1 MPMNISYDN
10 LEQMAPPTLLLCRRD
25 RTVLGALYPVTD
37 LTVTW
42 NLDTCQEL
50 SFRVYKE
57 LLSET
62 LWNGLD
68 QFKLIYIPEFA
79 EYFDLDVA
87 VSETEQSV
95 KTITGK
101 SLCEAE
107 LSQIVL
113 YDIEINTE
121 SDISREDYTVAPVYD
136 PEHPADSLLLRILN
150 KAPHYSIGEVD
161 AVLAGQVRPFSI
173 HGKDIYAFLT
183 EELSKELNC
192 LVHFDSVHR
201 RISLYAADSY
211 GRDTSVFVDRENL
224 ATSISLNLE
233 KDSVK
238 NTYRIQGGDDSMTA
252 AVAACNPN
260 GTNYIYHFSDTMRH
274 NMSDTLSHAL
284 TVYQELYDSRQQ
296 EYADNMHSLYA
307 SIETTLYLTSG
318 MMPKETLPDTSA
330 TAELA
335 KLTAETIGTISVQRL
350 STASTTT
357 VTNAVLAMAKT
368 LLAPGYLVTAPEAS
382 YSADTHTWVGRF
394 CVTASAAGSQTSTS
408 HTSDSGS
415 PTDTAENKSAITL
428 PVDENYLNYTK
439 QRIRKSLNQYQ
450 VKSET
455 TYDYTLY
462 GLNPLINFLDAYQTC
477 LDILIEMGAADA
489 NSNLG
494 LSDLYAFY
502 YQKRLLVSHEIQVR
516 EGQLKKTQAK
526 TDTYLN
532 IRNTIQ
538 KALDLR
544 TFLENRSVWEEF
556 CSFRR
561 EDSYQNDNYISDGLN
576 DAELFKNAQD
586 LMDTAEA
593 ELIQASEPA
602 ITMDASLNNL
612 LVIPEFRPLVGQFR
626 LGNWI
631 RLACDGH
638 IYKLRLSSC
647 TLNYA
652 DLSTISVTFSNAVSL
667 SSGIRTIR
675 QTLSDIKQRRLRQ
688 SHVSSTAGSTEN
700 SEPADTSPN
709 YDPASDATRNV
720 TYHSNCLLGRSYD
733 PDLGAYSDAQLK
745 IIGNS
750 IVFTTDNWA
759 TTQTLIGY
767 HSLRD
772 DSTSG
777 SESGAGFRIYG
788 LNPALFPGNSAATI
802 QELQTELNTLRT
814 ELNALKNGS
823 TQ

>member
-57 LLSET
+57 LLPDT

-68 QFKLIYIPEFA
+68 QFKLLYIPEFA
-79 EYFDLDVA
+79 EYYDLDVT

-113 YDIEINTE
+113 YDVEINTE

-150 KAPHYSIGEVD
+150 KAPHYSVGEVD

-192 LVHFDSVHR
+192 LVCFDSVHR
-201 RISLYAADSY
+201 RISLYSADSY
-211 GRDTSVFVDRENL
+211 GKDTSVFVDRENL

-368 LLAPGYLVTAPEAS
+368 LLAPGYLVTAPEAA

-394 CVTASAAGSQTSTS
+394 CVTASAN
-408 HTSDSGS
+408 SGN
-415 PTDTAENKSAITL
+415 TAESETAITL

-439 QRIRKSLNQYQ
+439 QRIRRSLNQYQ

-462 GLNPLINFLDAYQTC
+462 GLNPLINFLDAYQAC

-489 NSNLG
+489 DSNLG

-544 TFLENRSVWEEF
+544 VFLENRSVWEEF

-612 LVIPEFRPLVGQFR
+612 LAIPEFRPLVGQFR

-652 DLSTISVTFSNAVSL
+652 NLSTISVTFSNAVSL

-688 SHVSSTAGSTEN
+688 NRSSSTEDSGLTYV
-700 SEPADTSPN
+700 SPN
-709 YDPASDATRNV
+709 YDPVSDASRNV
-720 TYHSNCLLGRSYD
+720 TYHGNCLLGRSYD
-733 PDLGAYSDAQLK
+733 PDLGDYSGAQLK

-767 HSLRD
+767 HSLSD
-772 DSTSG
+772 GSTSG
-777 SESGAGFRIYG
+777 DESGAGSRIYG
-788 LNPALFPGNSAATI
+788 LNPALFSGDSSDTIRELKAELATMRA
-802 QELQTELNTLRT
+802 ELNTL
-814 ELNALKNGS
+814 L
-823 TQ
+823 

>member
-136 PEHPADSLLLRILN
+136 PEHPADSLLLRILD

-161 AVLAGQVRPFSI
+161 AEIAEQVRPFSI

-192 LVHFDSVHR
+192 LVRFDSVHR

-224 ATSISLNLE
+224 ATSISLNLD

-260 GTNYIYHFSDTMRH
+260 GTNYIYHFSDTMRR

-368 LLAPGYLVTAPEAS
+368 LLAPGYLVTAPEAA

-394 CVTASAAGSQTSTS
+394 CVTASAN
-408 HTSDSGS
+408 SGN
-415 PTDTAENKSAITL
+415 TAESETAITL

-439 QRIRKSLNQYQ
+439 QRILRSLNQYQ

-462 GLNPLINFLDAYQTC
+462 GLNPLINFLDAYQAC

-489 NSNLG
+489 DPNLG

-502 YQKRLLVSHEIQVR
+502 YQERLLVSHEIQVR
-516 EGQLKKTQAK
+516 EGQLKETQAK

-612 LVIPEFRPLVGQFR
+612 LAIPEFRPLVGQFR

-688 SHVSSTAGSTEN
+688 NRSSSTEDSGLTYV
-700 SEPADTSPN
+700 SPN
-709 YDPASDATRNV
+709 YDPVSDASRNV
-720 TYHSNCLLGRSYD
+720 TYHGNCLLGRSYD
-733 PDLGAYSDAQLK
+733 PDLGDYSGAQLK

-767 HSLRD
+767 HSLSD
-772 DSTSG
+772 GSTSG
-777 SESGAGFRIYG
+777 GESGAGSRIYG
-788 LNPALFPGNSAATI
+788 LNPALFSGDSSDTIRELKAELATMRA
-802 QELQTELNTLRT
+802 ELNTL
-814 ELNALKNGS
+814 L
-823 TQ
+823 

>member
-121 SDISREDYTVAPVYD
+121 SDISREDYTAAPVYD
-136 PEHPADSLLLRILN
+136 PEHPTDSLLLRILN

-161 AVLAGQVRPFSI
+161 AEIAEQVRPFSI

-192 LVHFDSVHR
+192 LVRFDSVHR

-224 ATSISLNLE
+224 ATSISLNLD

-335 KLTAETIGTISVQRL
+335 KLTVETIGTISVQRL

-368 LLAPGYLVTAPEAS
+368 LLAPGYLVTAPEAA

-394 CVTASAAGSQTSTS
+394 CVTASAN
-408 HTSDSGS
+408 SG
-415 PTDTAENKSAITL
+415 DTAESETAITL

-439 QRIRKSLNQYQ
+439 QRIRRSLNQYQ

-462 GLNPLINFLDAYQTC
+462 GLNPLINFLDAYQAC

-489 NSNLG
+489 DSNLG

-544 TFLENRSVWEEF
+544 VFLENRSVWEEF

-602 ITMDASLNNL
+602 ITMNASLNNL
-612 LVIPEFRPLVGQFR
+612 LAIPEFRPLVGQFR

-688 SHVSSTAGSTEN
+688 NRSSSTEDSGLTYV
-700 SEPADTSPN
+700 SPN
-709 YDPASDATRNV
+709 YDPVSDASRNV
-720 TYHSNCLLGRSYD
+720 TYHGNCLLGRSYD
-733 PDLGAYSDAQLK
+733 PDLGDYSGAQLK

-767 HSLRD
+767 HSLSD
-772 DSTSG
+772 GSTSG
-777 SESGAGFRIYG
+777 GESGAGSRIYG
-788 LNPALFPGNSAATI
+788 LNPALFSEDSSDTIRELKAELATMRA
-802 QELQTELNTLRT
+802 ELNTL
-814 ELNALKNGS
+814 L
-823 TQ
+823 

>member
-161 AVLAGQVRPFSI
+161 AEIAEQVRPFSI

-192 LVHFDSVHR
+192 LVRFDSVHR

-224 ATSISLNLE
+224 ATSISLNLD

-260 GTNYIYHFSDTMRH
+260 GTNYIYHFSDTMRR

-368 LLAPGYLVTAPEAS
+368 LLAPGYLVTAPEAT

-394 CVTASAAGSQTSTS
+394 CVTASANSASQTSAS
-408 HTSDSGS
+408 QASDSANSG
-415 PTDTAENKSAITL
+415 DTAESETTITL

-439 QRIRKSLNQYQ
+439 QRIRRSLNQYQ

-462 GLNPLINFLDAYQTC
+462 GLNPLINFLDAYQAC

-489 NSNLG
+489 DPNLG

-502 YQKRLLVSHEIQVR
+502 YQERLLVSHEIQVR
-516 EGQLKKTQAK
+516 EGQLKETQAK

-544 TFLENRSVWEEF
+544 AFLENRSVWEEF

-612 LVIPEFRPLVGQFR
+612 LAIPEFRPLVGQFR

-688 SHVSSTAGSTEN
+688 NRSSSTEDSGLTYV
-700 SEPADTSPN
+700 SPN
-709 YDPASDATRNV
+709 YDPVSDASRNV
-720 TYHSNCLLGRSYD
+720 TYHGNCLLGRSYD
-733 PDLGAYSDAQLK
+733 PDLGDYSGAQLK

-767 HSLRD
+767 HSLSD
-772 DSTSG
+772 GSTSG
-777 SESGAGFRIYG
+777 GESGAGSRIYG
-788 LNPALFPGNSAATI
+788 LNPALFPGDSSDTI
-802 QELQTELNTLRT
+802 QELKAELATMRAELNTL
-814 ELNALKNGS
+814 L
-823 TQ
+823 

>member
-136 PEHPADSLLLRILN
+136 PEHPADSLLLRILD

-161 AVLAGQVRPFSI
+161 AEIAEQVRPFSI
-173 HGKDIYAFLT
+173 HEKDIYAFLT

-192 LVHFDSVHR
+192 LVRFDSVHR

-224 ATSISLNLE
+224 ATSISLNLD

-260 GTNYIYHFSDTMRH
+260 GTNYIYHFSDTMRR

-368 LLAPGYLVTAPEAS
+368 LLAPGYLVTAPEAA

-394 CVTASAAGSQTSTS
+394 CVTASAN
-408 HTSDSGS
+408 SGN
-415 PTDTAENKSAITL
+415 TAESETAITL

-439 QRIRKSLNQYQ
+439 QRILRSLNQYQ

-462 GLNPLINFLDAYQTC
+462 GLNPLINFLDAYQAC

-489 NSNLG
+489 DPNLG

-502 YQKRLLVSHEIQVR
+502 YQERLLVSHEIQVR
-516 EGQLKKTQAK
+516 EGQLKETQAK

-612 LVIPEFRPLVGQFR
+612 LAIPEFRPLVGQFR

-688 SHVSSTAGSTEN
+688 NRSSSTEDSGLTYV
-700 SEPADTSPN
+700 SPN
-709 YDPASDATRNV
+709 YDPVSDASRNV
-720 TYHSNCLLGRSYD
+720 TYHGNCLLGRSYD
-733 PDLGAYSDAQLK
+733 PDLGDYSGAQLK

-767 HSLRD
+767 HSLSD
-772 DSTSG
+772 GSTSG
-777 SESGAGFRIYG
+777 GESGAGSRIYG
-788 LNPALFPGNSAATI
+788 LNPALFSGDSSDTIRELKAELATMRA
-802 QELQTELNTLRT
+802 ELNTL
-814 ELNALKNGS
+814 L
-823 TQ
+823 

>member
-121 SDISREDYTVAPVYD
+121 SDISREDYTVASVYD

-161 AVLAGQVRPFSI
+161 AEIAEQVRPFSI

-192 LVHFDSVHR
+192 LVRFDSVHR
-201 RISLYAADSY
+201 RISLFAADSY

-224 ATSISLNLE
+224 ATSISLNLD

-335 KLTAETIGTISVQRL
+335 KLTVETIGTISVQRL

-368 LLAPGYLVTAPEAS
+368 LLAPGYLVTAPEAA

-394 CVTASAAGSQTSTS
+394 CVTASAN
-408 HTSDSGS
+408 SG
-415 PTDTAENKSAITL
+415 DTAESETAITL
-428 PVDENYLNYTK
+428 SVDENYLNYTK
-439 QRIRKSLNQYQ
+439 QRIRRSLNQYQ

-462 GLNPLINFLDAYQTC
+462 GLNPLINFLDAYQAC

-489 NSNLG
+489 DSNLG

-544 TFLENRSVWEEF
+544 VFLENRSVWEEF

-561 EDSYQNDNYISDGLN
+561 EDSYQNDNYISDSLN

-612 LVIPEFRPLVGQFR
+612 LAIPEFRPLVGQFR

-688 SHVSSTAGSTEN
+688 NRSSSTEDSGLTYV
-700 SEPADTSPN
+700 SPN
-709 YDPASDATRNV
+709 YDPVSDASRNV
-720 TYHSNCLLGRSYD
+720 TYHGNCLLGRSYD
-733 PDLGAYSDAQLK
+733 PDLGDYSGAQLK

-767 HSLRD
+767 HSLSD
-772 DSTSG
+772 GSTSG
-777 SESGAGFRIYG
+777 GESGAGSRIYG
-788 LNPALFPGNSAATI
+788 LNPALFSGDSAATI

>member
-79 EYFDLDVA
+79 EYFDLDVV

-161 AVLAGQVRPFSI
+161 AEIAEQVRPFSI

-192 LVHFDSVHR
+192 LVRFDSVHR

-224 ATSISLNLE
+224 ATSISLNLD

-350 STASTTT
+350 STASTTS

-368 LLAPGYLVTAPEAS
+368 LLAPGYLVTAPEAN
-382 YSADTHTWVGRF
+382 YSAATHTWVGRF
-394 CVTASAAGSQTSTS
+394 CVTASAN
-408 HTSDSGS
+408 SG
-415 PTDTAENKSAITL
+415 DTAENKTAITL

-439 QRIRKSLNQYQ
+439 QRIRRSLNQYQ

-462 GLNPLINFLDAYQTC
+462 GLNPLINFLDAYQAC

-489 NSNLG
+489 DSNLG

-544 TFLENRSVWEEF
+544 VFLENRSVWKEF

-612 LVIPEFRPLVGQFR
+612 LAIPEFRPLVGQFR

-688 SHVSSTAGSTEN
+688 NRSSSTEDSGLTYV
-700 SEPADTSPN
+700 SPN
-709 YDPASDATRNV
+709 YDPVSDASWNV
-720 TYHSNCLLGRSYD
+720 TYHGNCLLGRSYD
-733 PDLGAYSDAQLK
+733 PDLGDYSGAQLK

-767 HSLRD
+767 HSLSD
-772 DSTSG
+772 GSTSG
-777 SESGAGFRIYG
+777 GESGAGSRIYG
-788 LNPALFPGNSAATI
+788 LNPALFSGDSAATI

>member
-136 PEHPADSLLLRILN
+136 PEHLADSLLLRILN

-161 AVLAGQVRPFSI
+161 AEIAEQVRPFSI

-192 LVHFDSVHR
+192 LVRFDSVHR

-224 ATSISLNLE
+224 VTSISLNLD

-368 LLAPGYLVTAPEAS
+368 LLAPGYLVTAPEAA
-382 YSADTHTWVGRF
+382 YSAATHTWVGRF
-394 CVTASAAGSQTSTS
+394 CVTASAN
-408 HTSDSGS
+408 SG
-415 PTDTAENKSAITL
+415 DTAESKTTITL

-439 QRIRKSLNQYQ
+439 QRIRRSLNQYQ

-455 TYDYTLY
+455 TYDYSLY
-462 GLNPLINFLDAYQTC
+462 GLNPLINFLDAYQAC

-489 NSNLG
+489 DPNLG

-502 YQKRLLVSHEIQVR
+502 YQERLLVSHEIQVR
-516 EGQLKKTQAK
+516 EGQLKETQAK

-544 TFLENRSVWEEF
+544 AFLENRSVWEEF

-612 LVIPEFRPLVGQFR
+612 LAIPEFRPLVGQFR

-688 SHVSSTAGSTEN
+688 NRSSSTEDSGLTYV
-700 SEPADTSPN
+700 SPN
-709 YDPASDATRNV
+709 YDPVSDASRNV
-720 TYHSNCLLGRSYD
+720 TYHGNCLLGRSYD
-733 PDLGAYSDAQLK
+733 PDLGDYSGAQLK

-767 HSLRD
+767 HSLSD
-772 DSTSG
+772 GSTSG
-777 SESGAGFRIYG
+777 GESGAGSRIYG
-788 LNPALFPGNSAATI
+788 LNPALFSEDSSDTIRELKAELATMRA
-802 QELQTELNTLRT
+802 ELNTL
-814 ELNALKNGS
+814 L
-823 TQ
+823 

>member
-136 PEHPADSLLLRILN
+136 PEHPADSLLLRILD

-161 AVLAGQVRPFSI
+161 AEIAEQVRPFSI

-192 LVHFDSVHR
+192 LVRFDSVHR
-201 RISLYAADSY
+201 QISLYAADSY

-224 ATSISLNLE
+224 ATSISLNLD

-368 LLAPGYLVTAPEAS
+368 LLAPGYLITAPEAA

-394 CVTASAAGSQTSTS
+394 CVTASANSASQTSAS
-408 HTSDSGS
+408 QASDSANSG
-415 PTDTAENKSAITL
+415 DTAESETAITL

-439 QRIRKSLNQYQ
+439 QRIRRSLNQYQ

-462 GLNPLINFLDAYQTC
+462 GLNPLINFLDAYQAC

-489 NSNLG
+489 DPNLG
-494 LSDLYAFY
+494 LADLYAFY
-502 YQKRLLVSHEIQVR
+502 YQERLLVSHEIQVR
-516 EGQLKKTQAK
+516 EGQMKETQAK

-538 KALDLR
+538 KTLDLR
-544 TFLENRSVWEEF
+544 VFLENQSVWEEF

-612 LVIPEFRPLVGQFR
+612 LAIPEFRPLVGQFR

-688 SHVSSTAGSTEN
+688 NRSSSTEDSGLTYV
-700 SEPADTSPN
+700 SPN
-709 YDPASDATRNV
+709 YDPVSDASRNV
-720 TYHSNCLLGRSYD
+720 TYHGNCLLGRSYD
-733 PDLGAYSDAQLK
+733 PDLGDYPGAQLK

-767 HSLRD
+767 HSLSD
-772 DSTSG
+772 GSTSG
-777 SESGAGFRIYG
+777 GESGAGSRIYG
-788 LNPALFPGNSAATI
+788 LNPALFPGDSSDTIWELKAELATMRA
-802 QELQTELNTLRT
+802 ELNTL
-814 ELNALKNGS
+814 L
-823 TQ
+823 

>member
-136 PEHPADSLLLRILN
+136 PEHPTDSLLLRILN

-161 AVLAGQVRPFSI
+161 TEIAEQVRPFSI

-192 LVHFDSVHR
+192 LVRFDSVHR

-224 ATSISLNLE
+224 ATSISLNLD

-274 NMSDTLSHAL
+274 NISDTLSHAL

-368 LLAPGYLVTAPEAS
+368 LLAPGYLVTAPEAA

-394 CVTASAAGSQTSTS
+394 CVTASANSASQTSAS
-408 HTSDSGS
+408 QASDSANSG
-415 PTDTAENKSAITL
+415 DTAESETAITL

-439 QRIRKSLNQYQ
+439 QRIRRSLNQYQ

-462 GLNPLINFLDAYQTC
+462 GLNPLINFLDAYQAC

-489 NSNLG
+489 DPNLG

-502 YQKRLLVSHEIQVR
+502 YQERLLVSHEIQVR
-516 EGQLKKTQAK
+516 EGQLKETQAK
-526 TDTYLN
+526 TDIYLN

-544 TFLENRSVWEEF
+544 AFLENQSVWEEF

-612 LVIPEFRPLVGQFR
+612 LAIPEFRPLVGQFR

-638 IYKLRLSSC
+638 LYKLRLSSC

-652 DLSTISVTFSNAVSL
+652 DLSTISVTFSNVVSL

-688 SHVSSTAGSTEN
+688 NRSSSTEDSGLTYV
-700 SEPADTSPN
+700 SPN
-709 YDPASDATRNV
+709 YDPVSDASRNV
-720 TYHSNCLLGRSYD
+720 TYHGNCLLGRSYD
-733 PDLGAYSDAQLK
+733 PDLGDYSGAQLK

-767 HSLRD
+767 HSLSD

-777 SESGAGFRIYG
+777 GESGAGSRIYG
-788 LNPALFPGNSAATI
+788 LNPALFSGDSSDTIRELKAELATMRA
-802 QELQTELNTLRT
+802 ELNTL
-814 ELNALKNGS
+814 L
-823 TQ
+823 

>member
-161 AVLAGQVRPFSI
+161 AEIAEQVRPFSI

-192 LVHFDSVHR
+192 LVRFDSVHR

-224 ATSISLNLE
+224 ATSISLNLD

-350 STASTTT
+350 PTASTTT

-368 LLAPGYLVTAPEAS
+368 LLAPGYLVTAPEAA
-382 YSADTHTWVGRF
+382 YSAATHTWVGRF
-394 CVTASAAGSQTSTS
+394 CVTASAN
-408 HTSDSGS
+408 SG
-415 PTDTAENKSAITL
+415 DTAESETAITL

-439 QRIRKSLNQYQ
+439 QRIQRSLNQYQ

-462 GLNPLINFLDAYQTC
+462 GLNPLINFLDAYQAC

-489 NSNLG
+489 DPNLG
-494 LSDLYAFY
+494 LADLYAFY
-502 YQKRLLVSHEIQVR
+502 YQERLLVSHEIQVR
-516 EGQLKKTQAK
+516 EGQLKETQAK

-544 TFLENRSVWEEF
+544 AFLENRSVWEEF

-612 LVIPEFRPLVGQFR
+612 LAIPEFRPLVGQFR

-688 SHVSSTAGSTEN
+688 NRSSSTEDSGLTYV
-700 SEPADTSPN
+700 SPN
-709 YDPASDATRNV
+709 YDPVSDASRNV
-720 TYHSNCLLGRSYD
+720 TYHGNCLLGRSYD
-733 PDLGAYSDAQLK
+733 PDLGDYSGAQLK

-767 HSLRD
+767 HSLSD
-772 DSTSG
+772 GSTSG
-777 SESGAGFRIYG
+777 GESGAGSRIYG
-788 LNPALFPGNSAATI
+788 LNPALFSGDFSDTIRELKAELATMRA
-802 QELQTELNTLRT
+802 ELNTL
-814 ELNALKNGS
+814 L
-823 TQ
+823 

>member
-136 PEHPADSLLLRILN
+136 PEHPADSLLLRILD

-161 AVLAGQVRPFSI
+161 AEIAEQVRPFSI

-192 LVHFDSVHR
+192 LVRFDSVHR
-201 RISLYAADSY
+201 RISLFAADSY

-224 ATSISLNLE
+224 ATSISLNLD

-394 CVTASAAGSQTSTS
+394 CVTASAN
-408 HTSDSGS
+408 SG
-415 PTDTAENKSAITL
+415 DTAESETAITL

-439 QRIRKSLNQYQ
+439 QRIRRSLNQYQ
-450 VKSET
+450 IKSKT

-462 GLNPLINFLDAYQTC
+462 GLNPLINFLDAYQAC

-489 NSNLG
+489 DSNLG

-544 TFLENRSVWEEF
+544 VFLENRSVWEEF

-612 LVIPEFRPLVGQFR
+612 LAIPEFRPLVGQFR

-688 SHVSSTAGSTEN
+688 NRSSSTEDSGLTYV
-700 SEPADTSPN
+700 SPN
-709 YDPASDATRNV
+709 YDPVSDASRNV
-720 TYHSNCLLGRSYD
+720 TYHGNCLLGRSYD
-733 PDLGAYSDAQLK
+733 PDLGDYSGAQLK

-767 HSLRD
+767 HSLSD
-772 DSTSG
+772 GSTSG
-777 SESGAGFRIYG
+777 GESGAGSRIYG
-788 LNPALFPGNSAATI
+788 LNPALFSGDSAATI

>member
-161 AVLAGQVRPFSI
+161 AEIAEQVRPFSI

-192 LVHFDSVHR
+192 LVRFDSVHR

-224 ATSISLNLE
+224 ATSISLNLD

-260 GTNYIYHFSDTMRH
+260 GTNYIYHFSDTMRR

-368 LLAPGYLVTAPEAS
+368 LLAPGYLVTAPEAA

-394 CVTASAAGSQTSTS
+394 CVTASAN
-408 HTSDSGS
+408 SGN
-415 PTDTAENKSAITL
+415 TAESETAITL

-439 QRIRKSLNQYQ
+439 QRILRSLNQYQ

-462 GLNPLINFLDAYQTC
+462 GLNPLINFLDAYQAC

-489 NSNLG
+489 DPNLG

-502 YQKRLLVSHEIQVR
+502 YQERLLVSHEIQVR
-516 EGQLKKTQAK
+516 EGQLKETQAK

-612 LVIPEFRPLVGQFR
+612 LAIPEFRPLVGQFR

-688 SHVSSTAGSTEN
+688 NRSSSTEDSGLTYV
-700 SEPADTSPN
+700 SPN
-709 YDPASDATRNV
+709 YDPVSDASRNV
-720 TYHSNCLLGRSYD
+720 TYHGNCLLGRSYD
-733 PDLGAYSDAQLK
+733 PDLGDYSGAQLK

-767 HSLRD
+767 HSLSD
-772 DSTSG
+772 GSTSG
-777 SESGAGFRIYG
+777 GESGAGSRIYG
-788 LNPALFPGNSAATI
+788 LNPALFSGDSSDTIRELKAELATMRA
-802 QELQTELNTLRT
+802 ELNTL
-814 ELNALKNGS
+814 L
-823 TQ
+823 

>member
-136 PEHPADSLLLRILN
+136 PEHPADSLLLRILD

-161 AVLAGQVRPFSI
+161 AEIAEQVRPFSI

-192 LVHFDSVHR
+192 LVRFDSVHR

-224 ATSISLNLE
+224 ATSISLNLD

-260 GTNYIYHFSDTMRH
+260 GTNYIYHFSDTMRR
-274 NMSDTLSHAL
+274 NMSDTLSYAL

-368 LLAPGYLVTAPEAS
+368 LLAPGYLVTAPEAA

-394 CVTASAAGSQTSTS
+394 CVTASAN
-408 HTSDSGS
+408 SG
-415 PTDTAENKSAITL
+415 DTAESKTTITL

-439 QRIRKSLNQYQ
+439 QRILRSLNQYQ

-462 GLNPLINFLDAYQTC
+462 GLNPLINFLDAYQAC

-489 NSNLG
+489 DPNLG

-502 YQKRLLVSHEIQVR
+502 YQERLLVSHEIQVR
-516 EGQLKKTQAK
+516 EGQLKETQAK

-544 TFLENRSVWEEF
+544 AFLENRSVWEEF

-612 LVIPEFRPLVGQFR
+612 LAIPEFRPLVGQFR

-688 SHVSSTAGSTEN
+688 NRSSSTEDSGLTYV
-700 SEPADTSPN
+700 SPN
-709 YDPASDATRNV
+709 YDPVSDASRNV
-720 TYHSNCLLGRSYD
+720 TYHGNCLLGRSYD
-733 PDLGAYSDAQLK
+733 PDLGDYSGAQLK

-767 HSLRD
+767 HSLSD
-772 DSTSG
+772 GSTSG
-777 SESGAGFRIYG
+777 GESGAGSRIYG
-788 LNPALFPGNSAATI
+788 LNPALFSGDSSDTIRELKAELATMRA
-802 QELQTELNTLRT
+802 ELNTL
-814 ELNALKNGS
+814 L
-823 TQ
+823 

>member
-161 AVLAGQVRPFSI
+161 TEIAEQVRPFSI

-192 LVHFDSVHR
+192 LVRFDSVHR

-224 ATSISLNLE
+224 ATSISLNLD

-368 LLAPGYLVTAPEAS
+368 LLAPGYLVTAPEAA
-382 YSADTHTWVGRF
+382 YSAATHTWVGRF
-394 CVTASAAGSQTSTS
+394 CVTASAN
-408 HTSDSGS
+408 SG
-415 PTDTAENKSAITL
+415 DTAESETAITL

-439 QRIRKSLNQYQ
+439 QRILRSLNQYQ

-462 GLNPLINFLDAYQTC
+462 GLNPLINFLDAYQAC

-489 NSNLG
+489 DPNLG

-502 YQKRLLVSHEIQVR
+502 YQERLLVSHEIQVR
-516 EGQLKKTQAK
+516 EGQLKETQAK

-544 TFLENRSVWEEF
+544 AFLENRSVWEEF

-612 LVIPEFRPLVGQFR
+612 LAIPEFRPLVGQFR

-688 SHVSSTAGSTEN
+688 NRSSSTEDSGLTYV
-700 SEPADTSPN
+700 SPN
-709 YDPASDATRNV
+709 YDPVSDASRNV
-720 TYHSNCLLGRSYD
+720 TYHGNCLLGRSYD
-733 PDLGAYSDAQLK
+733 PDLGDYSGAQLK

-767 HSLRD
+767 HSLSD
-772 DSTSG
+772 GSTSG
-777 SESGAGFRIYG
+777 GESGAGSRIYG
-788 LNPALFPGNSAATI
+788 LNPALFSGDSSDTIRELKAELATMRA
-802 QELQTELNTLRT
+802 ELNTL
-814 ELNALKNGS
+814 L
-823 TQ
+823 

>member
-121 SDISREDYTVAPVYD
+121 SDISREDYTVASVYD

-161 AVLAGQVRPFSI
+161 AEIAEQVRPFSI

-192 LVHFDSVHR
+192 LVRFDSVHR

-224 ATSISLNLE
+224 ATSISLNLD

-260 GTNYIYHFSDTMRH
+260 GTNYIYHFSDTMRR
-274 NMSDTLSHAL
+274 NMSDTLSYAL

-350 STASTTT
+350 STASTTS

-368 LLAPGYLVTAPEAS
+368 LLAPGYLVTAPEAA

-394 CVTASAAGSQTSTS
+394 CVTASAN
-408 HTSDSGS
+408 SG
-415 PTDTAENKSAITL
+415 DTAESETAITL

-439 QRIRKSLNQYQ
+439 QRIRRSLNQYQ

-462 GLNPLINFLDAYQTC
+462 GLNPLINFLDAYQAC

-489 NSNLG
+489 DSNLG

-544 TFLENRSVWEEF
+544 AYLENRSVWEEF

-612 LVIPEFRPLVGQFR
+612 LAIPEFRPLVGQFR

-688 SHVSSTAGSTEN
+688 NRSSSTEDSGLTYA
-700 SEPADTSPN
+700 SPN
-709 YDPASDATRNV
+709 YDPVSDASRNV
-720 TYHSNCLLGRSYD
+720 TYHGNCLLGRSYD
-733 PDLGAYSDAQLK
+733 PDLGDYSGAQLK

-767 HSLRD
+767 HSLSD
-772 DSTSG
+772 GSTSG
-777 SESGAGFRIYG
+777 GESGAGSRIYG
-788 LNPALFPGNSAATI
+788 LNPALFSGDSAATI

>member
-1 MPMNISYDN
+1 M
-10 LEQMAPPTLLLCRRD
+10 
-25 RTVLGALYPVTD
+25 
-37 LTVTW
+37 
-42 NLDTCQEL
+42 
-50 SFRVYKE
+50 
-57 LLSET
+57 
-62 LWNGLD
+62 
-68 QFKLIYIPEFA
+68 
-79 EYFDLDVA
+79 
-87 VSETEQSV
+87 
-95 KTITGK
+95 
-101 SLCEAE
+101 
-107 LSQIVL
+107 
-113 YDIEINTE
+113 
-121 SDISREDYTVAPVYD
+121 
-136 PEHPADSLLLRILN
+136 
-150 KAPHYSIGEVD
+150 HY
-161 AVLAGQVRPFSI
+161 
-173 HGKDIYAFLT
+173 
-183 EELSKELNC
+183 
-192 LVHFDSVHR
+192 
-201 RISLYAADSY
+201 
-211 GRDTSVFVDRENL
+211 
-224 ATSISLNLE
+224 
-233 KDSVK
+233 
-238 NTYRIQGGDDSMTA
+238 
-252 AVAACNPN
+252 
-260 GTNYIYHFSDTMRH
+260 
-274 NMSDTLSHAL
+274 
-284 TVYQELYDSRQQ
+284 
-296 EYADNMHSLYA
+296 LYA

-368 LLAPGYLVTAPEAS
+368 LLAPGYLVTAPEAA

-394 CVTASAAGSQTSTS
+394 CVTASAN
-408 HTSDSGS
+408 SGN
-415 PTDTAENKSAITL
+415 TAESETAITL

-439 QRIRKSLNQYQ
+439 QRILRSLNQYQ

-462 GLNPLINFLDAYQTC
+462 GLNPLINFLDAYQAC

-489 NSNLG
+489 DPNLG

-502 YQKRLLVSHEIQVR
+502 YQERLLVSHEIQVR
-516 EGQLKKTQAK
+516 EGQLKETQAK

-612 LVIPEFRPLVGQFR
+612 LAIPEFRPLVGQFR

-688 SHVSSTAGSTEN
+688 NRSSSTEDSGLTYV
-700 SEPADTSPN
+700 SPN
-709 YDPASDATRNV
+709 YDPVSDASRNV
-720 TYHSNCLLGRSYD
+720 TYHGNCLLGRSYD
-733 PDLGAYSDAQLK
+733 PDLGDYSGAQLK

-767 HSLRD
+767 HSLSD
-772 DSTSG
+772 GSTSG
-777 SESGAGFRIYG
+777 GESGAGSRIYG
-788 LNPALFPGNSAATI
+788 LNPALFSGDSSDTIRELKAELATMRA
-802 QELQTELNTLRT
+802 ELNTL
-814 ELNALKNGS
+814 L
-823 TQ
+823 

>member
-136 PEHPADSLLLRILN
+136 PEHPADSLLLRILD

-161 AVLAGQVRPFSI
+161 AEIAEQVRPFSI

-192 LVHFDSVHR
+192 LVRFDSVHR

-224 ATSISLNLE
+224 ATSISLNLD

-368 LLAPGYLVTAPEAS
+368 LLAPGYLVTAPEAA

-394 CVTASAAGSQTSTS
+394 CVTASAN
-408 HTSDSGS
+408 SG
-415 PTDTAENKSAITL
+415 DTAESETAITL

-439 QRIRKSLNQYQ
+439 QRIRRSLNQYQ

-462 GLNPLINFLDAYQTC
+462 GLNPLINFLDAYQAC

-489 NSNLG
+489 DSNLG

-544 TFLENRSVWEEF
+544 VFLENRSVWEEF

-612 LVIPEFRPLVGQFR
+612 LAIPEFRPLVGQFR

-652 DLSTISVTFSNAVSL
+652 NLSTISVTFSNAVSL

-688 SHVSSTAGSTEN
+688 NRSSSTEDSGLTYV
-700 SEPADTSPN
+700 SPN
-709 YDPASDATRNV
+709 YDPVSDASRNV
-720 TYHSNCLLGRSYD
+720 TYHGNCLLGRSYD
-733 PDLGAYSDAQLK
+733 PDLGDYSGAQLK

-767 HSLRD
+767 HSLSD
-772 DSTSG
+772 GSTSG
-777 SESGAGFRIYG
+777 GESGAGSRIYG
-788 LNPALFPGNSAATI
+788 LNPALFSGDSAATI

>member
-136 PEHPADSLLLRILN
+136 PEHPADSLLLRILD

-161 AVLAGQVRPFSI
+161 TEIAEQVRPFSI

-192 LVHFDSVHR
+192 LVRFDSVHR

-224 ATSISLNLE
+224 ATSISLNLD

-368 LLAPGYLVTAPEAS
+368 LLAPGYLVTAPEAT

-394 CVTASAAGSQTSTS
+394 CV
-408 HTSDSGS
+408 SDSANSG
-415 PTDTAENKSAITL
+415 DTAESETAITL

-439 QRIRKSLNQYQ
+439 QRIRRSLNQYQ

-462 GLNPLINFLDAYQTC
+462 GLNPLINFLDAYQAC

-489 NSNLG
+489 DPNLG

-502 YQKRLLVSHEIQVR
+502 YQERLLVSHEIQVR
-516 EGQLKKTQAK
+516 EGQLKETQAK
-526 TDTYLN
+526 TDIYLN

-544 TFLENRSVWEEF
+544 AFLENQSVWEEF

-612 LVIPEFRPLVGQFR
+612 LAIPEFRPLVGQFR

-638 IYKLRLSSC
+638 LYKLRLSSC

-688 SHVSSTAGSTEN
+688 NRSSSTEDSGLTYV
-700 SEPADTSPN
+700 SPN
-709 YDPASDATRNV
+709 YDPVSDASRNV
-720 TYHSNCLLGRSYD
+720 TYHGNCLLGRSYD
-733 PDLGAYSDAQLK
+733 PDLGDYSGAQLK

-767 HSLRD
+767 HSLSD
-772 DSTSG
+772 GSTSG
-777 SESGAGFRIYG
+777 DDSGAGSRIYG
-788 LNPALFPGNSAATI
+788 LNPALFSGDSSDTIRELKAELATMRA
-802 QELQTELNTLRT
+802 ELNTL
-814 ELNALKNGS
+814 L
-823 TQ
+823 

>member
-136 PEHPADSLLLRILN
+136 PEHPTDSLLLRILN

-161 AVLAGQVRPFSI
+161 TEIAEQVRPFSI

-192 LVHFDSVHR
+192 LVRFDSVHR

-224 ATSISLNLE
+224 ATSISLNLD

-368 LLAPGYLVTAPEAS
+368 LLAPGYLVTAPEAT

-394 CVTASAAGSQTSTS
+394 CV
-408 HTSDSGS
+408 SDSANSG
-415 PTDTAENKSAITL
+415 DTAESETAITL

-439 QRIRKSLNQYQ
+439 QRIRRSLNQYQ

-462 GLNPLINFLDAYQTC
+462 GLNPLINFLDAYQAC

-489 NSNLG
+489 DPNLG

-502 YQKRLLVSHEIQVR
+502 YQERLLVSHEIQVR
-516 EGQLKKTQAK
+516 EGQLKETQAK
-526 TDTYLN
+526 TDIYLN

-544 TFLENRSVWEEF
+544 AFLENQSVWEEF

-612 LVIPEFRPLVGQFR
+612 LAIPEFRPLVGQFR

-638 IYKLRLSSC
+638 LYKLRLSSC

-688 SHVSSTAGSTEN
+688 NRSSSTEDSGLTYV
-700 SEPADTSPN
+700 SPN
-709 YDPASDATRNV
+709 YDPVSDASRNV
-720 TYHSNCLLGRSYD
+720 TYHGNCLLGRSYD
-733 PDLGAYSDAQLK
+733 PDLGDYSGAQLK

-767 HSLRD
+767 HSLSD
-772 DSTSG
+772 GSTSG
-777 SESGAGFRIYG
+777 DDSGAGSRIYG
-788 LNPALFPGNSAATI
+788 LNPALFSGDSSDTIRELKAELATMRA
-802 QELQTELNTLRT
+802 ELNTL
-814 ELNALKNGS
+814 L
-823 TQ
+823 

>member
-161 AVLAGQVRPFSI
+161 AEIAEQVRPFSI

-192 LVHFDSVHR
+192 LVRFDSVHR

-224 ATSISLNLE
+224 ATSISLNLD

-296 EYADNMHSLYA
+296 EYTDNMHSLYA

-335 KLTAETIGTISVQRL
+335 KLTAGTIGTISVQRL

-368 LLAPGYLVTAPEAS
+368 LLARGYLVTAPEAA
-382 YSADTHTWVGRF
+382 YSAATHTWVGRF
-394 CVTASAAGSQTSTS
+394 CVTASAN
-408 HTSDSGS
+408 SG
-415 PTDTAENKSAITL
+415 DTAENETAITL

-439 QRIRKSLNQYQ
+439 QRIRRSLNQYQ

-462 GLNPLINFLDAYQTC
+462 GLNPLINFLDAYQAC

-489 NSNLG
+489 DSNLG

-544 TFLENRSVWEEF
+544 VFLENRSVWEEF

-612 LVIPEFRPLVGQFR
+612 LAIPEFRPLVGQFR

-688 SHVSSTAGSTEN
+688 NRSSSTEDSGLTYV
-700 SEPADTSPN
+700 SPN
-709 YDPASDATRNV
+709 YDPVSDASRNV
-720 TYHSNCLLGRSYD
+720 TYHGNCLLGRSYD
-733 PDLGAYSDAQLK
+733 PDLGAYSGAQLK

-767 HSLRD
+767 HSLSD
-772 DSTSG
+772 GSTSG
-777 SESGAGFRIYG
+777 GESGAGSRIYG
-788 LNPALFPGNSAATI
+788 LNPALFSGDSAATI

>member
-136 PEHPADSLLLRILN
+136 PEHPADSLLLRILD

-161 AVLAGQVRPFSI
+161 AEIAEQVRPFSI

-192 LVHFDSVHR
+192 LVRFDSVHR

-224 ATSISLNLE
+224 ATSISLNLD

-368 LLAPGYLVTAPEAS
+368 LLAPGYLVTAPEAA
-382 YSADTHTWVGRF
+382 YSAATHTWVGRF
-394 CVTASAAGSQTSTS
+394 CVTASAN
-408 HTSDSGS
+408 SG
-415 PTDTAENKSAITL
+415 DTAESETAITL

-439 QRIRKSLNQYQ
+439 QRIQRSLNQYQ

-462 GLNPLINFLDAYQTC
+462 GLNPLINFLDAYQAC

-489 NSNLG
+489 DPNLG

-502 YQKRLLVSHEIQVR
+502 YQERLLVSHEIQVR
-516 EGQLKKTQAK
+516 EGQLKETQAK

-544 TFLENRSVWEEF
+544 AFLENRSVWEEF

-612 LVIPEFRPLVGQFR
+612 LAIPEFRPLVGQFR

-688 SHVSSTAGSTEN
+688 NRSSSTEDSGLTYV
-700 SEPADTSPN
+700 SPN
-709 YDPASDATRNV
+709 YDPVSDASRNV
-720 TYHSNCLLGRSYD
+720 TYHGNCLLGRSYD
-733 PDLGAYSDAQLK
+733 PDLGDYSGAQLK

-767 HSLRD
+767 HSLSD
-772 DSTSG
+772 GSTSG
-777 SESGAGFRIYG
+777 GESGAGSRIYG
-788 LNPALFPGNSAATI
+788 LNPALFSGDSSDTIRELKAELATMRA
-802 QELQTELNTLRT
+802 ELNTL
-814 ELNALKNGS
+814 L
-823 TQ
+823 

>member
-161 AVLAGQVRPFSI
+161 AEIAEQVRPFSI

-192 LVHFDSVHR
+192 LVRFDSVHR
-201 RISLYAADSY
+201 RISLFAADSY

-224 ATSISLNLE
+224 ATSISLNLD

-368 LLAPGYLVTAPEAS
+368 LLAPGYLVTAPEAA

-394 CVTASAAGSQTSTS
+394 CVTASAN
-408 HTSDSGS
+408 SG
-415 PTDTAENKSAITL
+415 DTAESETAITL

-439 QRIRKSLNQYQ
+439 QRIRRSLNQYQ

-462 GLNPLINFLDAYQTC
+462 GLNPLINFLDAYQAC

-489 NSNLG
+489 DSNLG

-544 TFLENRSVWEEF
+544 VFLENRSVWEEF

-612 LVIPEFRPLVGQFR
+612 LAIPEFRPLVGQFR

-688 SHVSSTAGSTEN
+688 NRSSSTEDSGLTYV
-700 SEPADTSPN
+700 SPN
-709 YDPASDATRNV
+709 YDPVSDASRNV
-720 TYHSNCLLGRSYD
+720 TYHGNCLLGRSYD
-733 PDLGAYSDAQLK
+733 PDLGDYSGAQLK

-767 HSLRD
+767 HSLSD
-772 DSTSG
+772 GSTSG
-777 SESGAGFRIYG
+777 GESGAGSRIYG
-788 LNPALFPGNSAATI
+788 LNPALFSGDSAATI

>member
-121 SDISREDYTVAPVYD
+121 SDISREDYTVASVYD

-161 AVLAGQVRPFSI
+161 AEIAEQVRPFSI

-192 LVHFDSVHR
+192 LVRFDSVHR
-201 RISLYAADSY
+201 RISLFAADSY

-224 ATSISLNLE
+224 ATSISLNLD

-394 CVTASAAGSQTSTS
+394 CVTASAN
-408 HTSDSGS
+408 SG
-415 PTDTAENKSAITL
+415 DTAESETAITL

-439 QRIRKSLNQYQ
+439 QRIRRSLNQYQ

-462 GLNPLINFLDAYQTC
+462 GLNPLINFLDAYQAC

-489 NSNLG
+489 DSNLG

-544 TFLENRSVWEEF
+544 VFLENRSVWEEF

-612 LVIPEFRPLVGQFR
+612 LAIPEFRPLVGQFR

-688 SHVSSTAGSTEN
+688 NRSSSTEDSGLTYV
-700 SEPADTSPN
+700 SPN
-709 YDPASDATRNV
+709 YDPVSDASRNV
-720 TYHSNCLLGRSYD
+720 TYHGNCLLGRSYD
-733 PDLGAYSDAQLK
+733 PDLGDYSGAQLK

-767 HSLRD
+767 HSLSD
-772 DSTSG
+772 GSTSG
-777 SESGAGFRIYG
+777 GESGAGSRIYG
-788 LNPALFPGNSAATI
+788 LNPALFSGDSSDTIRELKAELATMRA
-802 QELQTELNTLRT
+802 ELNTL
-814 ELNALKNGS
+814 L
-823 TQ
+823 

>member
-57 LLSET
+57 LLPDT

-68 QFKLIYIPEFA
+68 QFKLLYIPEFA
-79 EYFDLDVA
+79 EYYDLDVA

-161 AVLAGQVRPFSI
+161 AEIAEQVRPFSI

-192 LVHFDSVHR
+192 LVCFDSVHR
-201 RISLYAADSY
+201 RISLYSADSY
-211 GRDTSVFVDRENL
+211 GKDTSVFVDRENL

-260 GTNYIYHFSDTMRH
+260 GTNYIYHFSDTMRR
-274 NMSDTLSHAL
+274 NMSDTLSHSL
-284 TVYQELYDSRQQ
+284 TIYQELYESRQQ
-296 EYADNMHSLYA
+296 EYADNMHALYA

-330 TAELA
+330 AAELA
-335 KLTAETIGTISVQRL
+335 KLTAKTIGTISVQRL

-368 LLAPGYLVTAPEAS
+368 LLAPGYLVTAPEAA

-394 CVTASAAGSQTSTS
+394 CVTASAN
-408 HTSDSGS
+408 SG
-415 PTDTAENKSAITL
+415 DTAESETAITL

-462 GLNPLINFLDAYQTC
+462 GLNPLINFLDAYQAC

-489 NSNLG
+489 DPNLG

-532 IRNTIQ
+532 IRNSIQ

-544 TFLENRSVWEEF
+544 DFLEKRSVWEEF

-612 LVIPEFRPLVGQFR
+612 LAIPEFRPLVGQFR

-652 DLSTISVTFSNAVSL
+652 NLSTISVTFSNAVSL

-688 SHVSSTAGSTEN
+688 NRSSSTEDSGLTYV
-700 SEPADTSPN
+700 SPN

-777 SESGAGFRIYG
+777 SESGAGSRIYG
-788 LNPALFPGNSAATI
+788 LNPALFPGDSAATI

>member
-136 PEHPADSLLLRILN
+136 PEHPADSLLLRILD

-161 AVLAGQVRPFSI
+161 AEIAEQVRPFSI

-192 LVHFDSVHR
+192 LVRFDSVHR

-224 ATSISLNLE
+224 ATSISLNLD

-260 GTNYIYHFSDTMRH
+260 GTNYIYHFSDTMRR

-368 LLAPGYLVTAPEAS
+368 LLAPGYLVTAPEAA
-382 YSADTHTWVGRF
+382 YSAATHTWVGRF
-394 CVTASAAGSQTSTS
+394 CVTASAN
-408 HTSDSGS
+408 SG
-415 PTDTAENKSAITL
+415 DTAESETAITL

-439 QRIRKSLNQYQ
+439 QRILRSLNQYQ

-462 GLNPLINFLDAYQTC
+462 GLNPLINFLDAYQAC

-489 NSNLG
+489 DPNLG

-502 YQKRLLVSHEIQVR
+502 YQERLLVSHEIQVR
-516 EGQLKKTQAK
+516 EGQLKETQAK

-544 TFLENRSVWEEF
+544 AFLENRSVWEEF

-612 LVIPEFRPLVGQFR
+612 LAIPEFRPLVGQFR

-688 SHVSSTAGSTEN
+688 NRSSSTEDSGLTYV
-700 SEPADTSPN
+700 SPN
-709 YDPASDATRNV
+709 YDPVSDASRNV
-720 TYHSNCLLGRSYD
+720 TYHGNCLLGRSYD
-733 PDLGAYSDAQLK
+733 PDLGDYSGAQLK
-745 IIGNS
+745 IIGHS

-767 HSLRD
+767 HSLSD
-772 DSTSG
+772 GSTSG
-777 SESGAGFRIYG
+777 GESGAGSRIYG
-788 LNPALFPGNSAATI
+788 LNPALFSGDSSDTIRELKAELATMRA
-802 QELQTELNTLRT
+802 ELNTL
-814 ELNALKNGS
+814 L
-823 TQ
+823 

>member
-62 LWNGLD
+62 LWNRLD

-136 PEHPADSLLLRILN
+136 PEHPADSLLLRILD

-161 AVLAGQVRPFSI
+161 AEIAEQVRPFSI

-192 LVHFDSVHR
+192 LVRFDSVHR
-201 RISLYAADSY
+201 QISLYAADSY

-224 ATSISLNLE
+224 ATSISLNLD

-368 LLAPGYLVTAPEAS
+368 LLAPGYLITAPEAA

-394 CVTASAAGSQTSTS
+394 CV
-408 HTSDSGS
+408 SDSANSG
-415 PTDTAENKSAITL
+415 DTAESETAITL

-439 QRIRKSLNQYQ
+439 QRIRRSLNQYQ

-462 GLNPLINFLDAYQTC
+462 GLNPLINFLDAYQAC

-489 NSNLG
+489 DPNLG
-494 LSDLYAFY
+494 LSDLYTLY
-502 YQKRLLVSHEIQVR
+502 YQERLLVSHELQVR
-516 EGQLKKTQAK
+516 EGQLKETQAK

-544 TFLENRSVWEEF
+544 AFLENRSVWEEF

-586 LMDTAEA
+586 LMDTADA

-612 LVIPEFRPLVGQFR
+612 LAIPEFRPLVGQFR
-626 LGNWI
+626 LGNRI

-688 SHVSSTAGSTEN
+688 NRSSSTEDSGLTYV
-700 SEPADTSPN
+700 SPN
-709 YDPASDATRNV
+709 YDPVSDASRNV
-720 TYHSNCLLGRSYD
+720 TYHGNCLLGRSYD
-733 PDLGAYSDAQLK
+733 PDLGDYSGAQLK

-767 HSLRD
+767 HSLSD
-772 DSTSG
+772 GSTSG
-777 SESGAGFRIYG
+777 GESGAGSRIYG
-788 LNPALFPGNSAATI
+788 LNPALFSGDSSDTIRELKAELATMRA
-802 QELQTELNTLRT
+802 ELNTL
-814 ELNALKNGS
+814 L
-823 TQ
+823 

>member
-25 RTVLGALYPVTD
+25 RTVLGVLYPVTD

-87 VSETEQSV
+87 VSETEQSI

-136 PEHPADSLLLRILN
+136 PEHPTDSLLLRILD

-161 AVLAGQVRPFSI
+161 AEIAEQVRPFSI

-224 ATSISLNLE
+224 ATSISLNLD

-368 LLAPGYLVTAPEAS
+368 LLAPGYLVTAPEAA
-382 YSADTHTWVGRF
+382 YSAATHTWVGRF
-394 CVTASAAGSQTSTS
+394 CVTASAN
-408 HTSDSGS
+408 SG
-415 PTDTAENKSAITL
+415 DTAENETAITL

-439 QRIRKSLNQYQ
+439 QRIRRSLNQYQ

-462 GLNPLINFLDAYQTC
+462 GLNPLINFLDAYQAC

-489 NSNLG
+489 DSNLG

-544 TFLENRSVWEEF
+544 VFLENRSVWEEF

-612 LVIPEFRPLVGQFR
+612 LAIPEFRPLVGQFR

-688 SHVSSTAGSTEN
+688 NRSSSTEDSGLTYV
-700 SEPADTSPN
+700 SPN
-709 YDPASDATRNV
+709 YDPVSDASRNV
-720 TYHSNCLLGRSYD
+720 TYHGNCLLGRSYD
-733 PDLGAYSDAQLK
+733 PDLGAYSGAQLK

-767 HSLRD
+767 HSLSD
-772 DSTSG
+772 GSTSG
-777 SESGAGFRIYG
+777 GESGAGSRIYG
-788 LNPALFPGNSAATI
+788 LNPALFSGDSAATI

>member
-121 SDISREDYTVAPVYD
+121 SDISREDYTVASVYD

-161 AVLAGQVRPFSI
+161 AEIAEQVRPFSI

-192 LVHFDSVHR
+192 LVRFDSVHR
-201 RISLYAADSY
+201 RISLFAADSY

-224 ATSISLNLE
+224 ATSISLNLD

-394 CVTASAAGSQTSTS
+394 CVTASAN
-408 HTSDSGS
+408 SG
-415 PTDTAENKSAITL
+415 DTAESETAITL

-439 QRIRKSLNQYQ
+439 QRIRRSLNQYQ
-450 VKSET
+450 VKSKT

-462 GLNPLINFLDAYQTC
+462 GLNPLINFLDAYQAC

-489 NSNLG
+489 DSNLG

-544 TFLENRSVWEEF
+544 VFLENRSVWEEF

-612 LVIPEFRPLVGQFR
+612 LAIPEFRPLVGQFR

-688 SHVSSTAGSTEN
+688 NRSSSTEDSGLTYV
-700 SEPADTSPN
+700 SPN
-709 YDPASDATRNV
+709 YDPVSDASRNV
-720 TYHSNCLLGRSYD
+720 TYHGNCLLGRSYD
-733 PDLGAYSDAQLK
+733 PDLGDYSGAQLK

-767 HSLRD
+767 HSLSD
-772 DSTSG
+772 GSTSG
-777 SESGAGFRIYG
+777 GESGAGSRIYG
-788 LNPALFPGNSAATI
+788 LNPALFSGDSAATI

>member
-161 AVLAGQVRPFSI
+161 AEIAEQVRPFSI

-192 LVHFDSVHR
+192 LVRFDSVHR

-224 ATSISLNLE
+224 ATSISLNLD

-260 GTNYIYHFSDTMRH
+260 GTNYIYHFSDTMRR
-274 NMSDTLSHAL
+274 NMSDTLSYAL

-335 KLTAETIGTISVQRL
+335 KLTAGTIGTISVQRL

-368 LLAPGYLVTAPEAS
+368 LLAPGYLVTAPEVA

-394 CVTASAAGSQTSTS
+394 CVTASAN
-408 HTSDSGS
+408 SG
-415 PTDTAENKSAITL
+415 DTAESETAITL

-439 QRIRKSLNQYQ
+439 QRIRRSLNQYQ

-462 GLNPLINFLDAYQTC
+462 GLNPLINFLDAYQAC
-477 LDILIEMGAADA
+477 LDILIEMGAADSD
-489 NSNLG
+489 SNLG

-538 KALDLR
+538 MALDLR
-544 TFLENRSVWEEF
+544 GFLENRSVWEEF

-612 LVIPEFRPLVGQFR
+612 LAIPEFRPLVGQFQ

-688 SHVSSTAGSTEN
+688 NRSSSTEDSGLTYV
-700 SEPADTSPN
+700 SPN
-709 YDPASDATRNV
+709 YDPVSDASRNV
-720 TYHSNCLLGRSYD
+720 TYHGNCLLGRSYD
-733 PDLGAYSDAQLK
+733 PDLGDYSGAQLK

-767 HSLRD
+767 HSLSD
-772 DSTSG
+772 GSTSG
-777 SESGAGFRIYG
+777 GESGAGSRIYG
-788 LNPALFPGNSAATI
+788 LNPALFSGDSSDTIRELKAELATMRA
-802 QELQTELNTLRT
+802 ELNTL
-814 ELNALKNGS
+814 L
-823 TQ
+823 

>member
-10 LEQMAPPTLLLCRRD
+10 LEQMSPPTLLLCRRD

-87 VSETEQSV
+87 ISETEQSV

-161 AVLAGQVRPFSI
+161 AEIAEQVRPFSI

-224 ATSISLNLE
+224 ATSISLNLD

-368 LLAPGYLVTAPEAS
+368 LLAPGYLVTAPEAA

-394 CVTASAAGSQTSTS
+394 CVTASAN
-408 HTSDSGS
+408 SGN
-415 PTDTAENKSAITL
+415 TAESETAITL

-439 QRIRKSLNQYQ
+439 QRILRSLNQYQ

-462 GLNPLINFLDAYQTC
+462 GLNPLINFLDAYQAC

-489 NSNLG
+489 DPNLG

-502 YQKRLLVSHEIQVR
+502 YQERLLVSHEIQVR
-516 EGQLKKTQAK
+516 EGQLKETQAK

-612 LVIPEFRPLVGQFR
+612 LAIPEFRPLVGQFR

-688 SHVSSTAGSTEN
+688 NRSSSTEDSGLTYV
-700 SEPADTSPN
+700 SPN
-709 YDPASDATRNV
+709 YDPVSDASRNV
-720 TYHSNCLLGRSYD
+720 TYHGNCLLGRSYD
-733 PDLGAYSDAQLK
+733 PDLGDYSGAQLK

-767 HSLRD
+767 HSLSD
-772 DSTSG
+772 GSTSG
-777 SESGAGFRIYG
+777 GESGAGSRIYG
-788 LNPALFPGNSAATI
+788 LNPALFSGDSSDTIRELKAELATMRA
-802 QELQTELNTLRT
+802 ELNTL
-814 ELNALKNGS
+814 L
-823 TQ
+823 

>member
-79 EYFDLDVA
+79 EYFDLDVV

-161 AVLAGQVRPFSI
+161 AEIAEQVRPFSI

-192 LVHFDSVHR
+192 LVRFDSVHR

-224 ATSISLNLE
+224 ATSISLNLD

-394 CVTASAAGSQTSTS
+394 CVTASAN
-408 HTSDSGS
+408 SG
-415 PTDTAENKSAITL
+415 DTAESETAITL

-439 QRIRKSLNQYQ
+439 QRIRRSLNQYQ

-462 GLNPLINFLDAYQTC
+462 GLNPLINFLDAYQAC

-489 NSNLG
+489 DSNLG

-544 TFLENRSVWEEF
+544 VFLENRSVWEEF

-612 LVIPEFRPLVGQFR
+612 LAIPEFRPLVGQFR

-688 SHVSSTAGSTEN
+688 NRSSSTEDSGLTYV
-700 SEPADTSPN
+700 SPN
-709 YDPASDATRNV
+709 YDSVSDASRNV
-720 TYHSNCLLGRSYD
+720 TYHGNCLLGRSYD
-733 PDLGAYSDAQLK
+733 PDLGDYSGAQLK

-767 HSLRD
+767 HSLSD
-772 DSTSG
+772 GSTSG
-777 SESGAGFRIYG
+777 GESGAGSRIYG
-788 LNPALFPGNSAATI
+788 LNPALFSGDSSDTIRELKAELATMRA
-802 QELQTELNTLRT
+802 ELNTL
-814 ELNALKNGS
+814 L
-823 TQ
+823 

>member
-10 LEQMAPPTLLLCRRD
+10 LEQMSPPTLLLCRRD

-87 VSETEQSV
+87 ISETEQSV

-161 AVLAGQVRPFSI
+161 AEIAEQVRPFSI

-224 ATSISLNLE
+224 ATSISLNLD

-368 LLAPGYLVTAPEAS
+368 LLAPGYLVTAPEAA

-394 CVTASAAGSQTSTS
+394 CVTASANSASQASASQTSAS
-408 HTSDSGS
+408 QASDSANSG
-415 PTDTAENKSAITL
+415 DTAESKTTITL

-439 QRIRKSLNQYQ
+439 QRIRRSLNQYQ

-455 TYDYTLY
+455 TYDYSLY
-462 GLNPLINFLDAYQTC
+462 GLNPLINFLDAYQAC

-489 NSNLG
+489 DPNLG
-494 LSDLYAFY
+494 LADLYAFY
-502 YQKRLLVSHEIQVR
+502 YQERLLVSHEIQVR

-544 TFLENRSVWEEF
+544 VFLENRSVWEEF

-612 LVIPEFRPLVGQFR
+612 LAIPEFRPLVGQFR

-688 SHVSSTAGSTEN
+688 NRSSSTEDSGLTYV
-700 SEPADTSPN
+700 SPN
-709 YDPASDATRNV
+709 YDPVSDASRNV
-720 TYHSNCLLGRSYD
+720 TYHGNCLLGRSYD
-733 PDLGAYSDAQLK
+733 PDLGDYSGAQLK

-767 HSLRD
+767 HSLSD
-772 DSTSG
+772 GSTSG
-777 SESGAGFRIYG
+777 GESGAGSRIYG
-788 LNPALFPGNSAATI
+788 LNPALFSGDSSDTIRELKAELATMRA
-802 QELQTELNTLRT
+802 ELNTL
-814 ELNALKNGS
+814 L
-823 TQ
+823 

>member
-57 LLSET
+57 LLPDT

-68 QFKLIYIPEFA
+68 QFKLLYIPEFA
-79 EYFDLDVA
+79 EYYDLDVA

-150 KAPHYSIGEVD
+150 KAPHYSVGEVD

-183 EELSKELNC
+183 EELARELDC
-192 LVHFDSVHR
+192 LVCFDSVHR
-201 RISLYAADSY
+201 RISLYSADSY
-211 GRDTSVFVDRENL
+211 GKDTSVFVDRENL

-260 GTNYIYHFSDTMRH
+260 GTNYIYHFSDTMRR
-274 NMSDTLSHAL
+274 NMSDTLSHSL
-284 TVYQELYDSRQQ
+284 TIYQELYESRQQ
-296 EYADNMHSLYA
+296 EYADNMHALYA

-330 TAELA
+330 AAELA
-335 KLTAETIGTISVQRL
+335 KLTAKTIGTISVQRL

-368 LLAPGYLVTAPEAS
+368 LLAPGYLVTAPEAA
-382 YSADTHTWVGRF
+382 YSAATHTWVGRF
-394 CVTASAAGSQTSTS
+394 CVTASAN
-408 HTSDSGS
+408 SG
-415 PTDTAENKSAITL
+415 DTAESETAITL

-439 QRIRKSLNQYQ
+439 QRIRRSLNQYQ

-462 GLNPLINFLDAYQTC
+462 GLNPLINFLDAYQAC

-489 NSNLG
+489 DSNLG

-544 TFLENRSVWEEF
+544 VFLENRSVWEEF

-612 LVIPEFRPLVGQFR
+612 LAIPEFRPLVGQFR

-688 SHVSSTAGSTEN
+688 SHVSSAAGSTEN

-709 YDPASDATRNV
+709 YDPVSDASRNV
-720 TYHSNCLLGRSYD
+720 TYHGNCLLGRSYD
-733 PDLGAYSDAQLK
+733 PDLGDYSGAQLK

-767 HSLRD
+767 HSLSD
-772 DSTSG
+772 GSTSG
-777 SESGAGFRIYG
+777 GESGAGSRIYG
-788 LNPALFPGNSAATI
+788 LNPALFSGDSSDTIRELKAELATMRA
-802 QELQTELNTLRT
+802 ELNTL
-814 ELNALKNGS
+814 L
-823 TQ
+823 

>member
-136 PEHPADSLLLRILN
+136 PEHPADSLLLRILD

-161 AVLAGQVRPFSI
+161 AEIAEQVRPFSI

-192 LVHFDSVHR
+192 LVRFDSVHR
-201 RISLYAADSY
+201 RISLYATDSY

-224 ATSISLNLE
+224 ATSISLNLD

-260 GTNYIYHFSDTMRH
+260 GTNYIYHFSDTMRR

-368 LLAPGYLVTAPEAS
+368 LLAPGYLVTAPEAA

-394 CVTASAAGSQTSTS
+394 CVTASAN
-408 HTSDSGS
+408 SGN
-415 PTDTAENKSAITL
+415 TAESETAITL

-439 QRIRKSLNQYQ
+439 QRILRSLNQYQ

-462 GLNPLINFLDAYQTC
+462 GLNPLINFLDAYQAC

-489 NSNLG
+489 DPNLG

-502 YQKRLLVSHEIQVR
+502 YQERLLVSHEIQVR
-516 EGQLKKTQAK
+516 EGQLKETQAK

-612 LVIPEFRPLVGQFR
+612 LAIPEFRPLVGQFR

-688 SHVSSTAGSTEN
+688 NRSSSTEDSGLTYV
-700 SEPADTSPN
+700 SPN
-709 YDPASDATRNV
+709 YDPVSDASRNV
-720 TYHSNCLLGRSYD
+720 TYHGNCLLGRSYD
-733 PDLGAYSDAQLK
+733 PDLGDYSGAQLK

-767 HSLRD
+767 HSLSD
-772 DSTSG
+772 GSTSG
-777 SESGAGFRIYG
+777 GESGAGSRIYG
-788 LNPALFPGNSAATI
+788 LNPALFSGDSSDTIRELKAELATMRA
-802 QELQTELNTLRT
+802 ELNTL
-814 ELNALKNGS
+814 L
-823 TQ
+823 

>member
-136 PEHPADSLLLRILN
+136 PEHPADSLLLRILD

-161 AVLAGQVRPFSI
+161 AEIAEQVRPFSI

-192 LVHFDSVHR
+192 LVRFDSVHR

-224 ATSISLNLE
+224 ATSISLNLD

-368 LLAPGYLVTAPEAS
+368 LLAPGYLVTAPEAA

-394 CVTASAAGSQTSTS
+394 CVTASAN
-408 HTSDSGS
+408 SGN
-415 PTDTAENKSAITL
+415 TAESETAITL

-439 QRIRKSLNQYQ
+439 QRILRSLNQYQ

-462 GLNPLINFLDAYQTC
+462 GLNPLINFLDAYQAC

-489 NSNLG
+489 DPNLG

-502 YQKRLLVSHEIQVR
+502 YQERLLVSHEIQVR

-532 IRNTIQ
+532 IRNSIQ

-544 TFLENRSVWEEF
+544 DFLEKRSVWEEF

-612 LVIPEFRPLVGQFR
+612 LAIPEFRPLVGQFR

-688 SHVSSTAGSTEN
+688 NRSSSTEDSGLTYV
-700 SEPADTSPN
+700 SPN
-709 YDPASDATRNV
+709 YDPVSDASRNV
-720 TYHSNCLLGRSYD
+720 TYHGNCLLGRSYD
-733 PDLGAYSDAQLK
+733 PDLGDYSGAQLK

-767 HSLRD
+767 HSLSD
-772 DSTSG
+772 GSTSG
-777 SESGAGFRIYG
+777 GESGAGSRIYG
-788 LNPALFPGNSAATI
+788 LNPALFSGDSSDTIRELKAELATMRA
-802 QELQTELNTLRT
+802 ELNTL
-814 ELNALKNGS
+814 L
-823 TQ
+823 

>member
-136 PEHPADSLLLRILN
+136 PEHPADSLLLRILD

-161 AVLAGQVRPFSI
+161 AEIAEQVRPFSI

-192 LVHFDSVHR
+192 LVRFDSVHR

-224 ATSISLNLE
+224 ATSISLNLD

-260 GTNYIYHFSDTMRH
+260 GTNYIYHFSDTMRR

-368 LLAPGYLVTAPEAS
+368 LLAPGYLVTAPEAA
-382 YSADTHTWVGRF
+382 YSAATHTWVGRF
-394 CVTASAAGSQTSTS
+394 CVTASAN
-408 HTSDSGS
+408 SG
-415 PTDTAENKSAITL
+415 DTAESETAITL

-439 QRIRKSLNQYQ
+439 QRILRSLNQYQ

-462 GLNPLINFLDAYQTC
+462 GLNPLINFLDAYQAC

-489 NSNLG
+489 DPNLG

-502 YQKRLLVSHEIQVR
+502 YQERLLVSHEIQVR
-516 EGQLKKTQAK
+516 EGQLKETQAK

-544 TFLENRSVWEEF
+544 AFLENRSVWEEF

-612 LVIPEFRPLVGQFR
+612 LAIPEFRPLVGQFR

-688 SHVSSTAGSTEN
+688 NRSSSTEDSGLTYV
-700 SEPADTSPN
+700 SPN
-709 YDPASDATRNV
+709 YDPVSDASRNV
-720 TYHSNCLLGRSYD
+720 TYHGNCLLGRSYD
-733 PDLGAYSDAQLK
+733 PDLGDYSGAQLK

-767 HSLRD
+767 HSLSD
-772 DSTSG
+772 GSTSG
-777 SESGAGFRIYG
+777 GESGAGSRIYG
-788 LNPALFPGNSAATI
+788 LNPALFSGDSSDTIRELKAELATMRA
-802 QELQTELNTLRT
+802 ELNTL
-814 ELNALKNGS
+814 L
-823 TQ
+823 

>member
-57 LLSET
+57 LLPDT

-68 QFKLIYIPEFA
+68 QFKLLYIPEFA
-79 EYFDLDVA
+79 EYYDLDVA

-161 AVLAGQVRPFSI
+161 AEIAEQVRPFSI

-192 LVHFDSVHR
+192 LVCFDSVHR
-201 RISLYAADSY
+201 RISLYSADSY
-211 GRDTSVFVDRENL
+211 GKDTSVFVDRENL

-368 LLAPGYLVTAPEAS
+368 LLAPGYLVTAPEAT

-394 CVTASAAGSQTSTS
+394 CVTASANSASQA
-408 HTSDSGS
+408 SDSANSG
-415 PTDTAENKSAITL
+415 DTAESETAITL

-439 QRIRKSLNQYQ
+439 QRIRRSLNQYQ

-462 GLNPLINFLDAYQTC
+462 GLNPLINFLDAYQAC

-489 NSNLG
+489 DPNLG
-494 LSDLYAFY
+494 LADLYAFY
-502 YQKRLLVSHEIQVR
+502 YQERLLVSHEIQVR
-516 EGQLKKTQAK
+516 EGQLKETQAK

-612 LVIPEFRPLVGQFR
+612 LAIPEFRPLVGQFR

-688 SHVSSTAGSTEN
+688 NRSSSTEDSGLTYV
-700 SEPADTSPN
+700 SPN
-709 YDPASDATRNV
+709 YDPVSDASRNV
-720 TYHSNCLLGRSYD
+720 TYHGNCLLGRSYD
-733 PDLGAYSDAQLK
+733 PDLGDYSGAQLK

-767 HSLRD
+767 HSLSD
-772 DSTSG
+772 GSTSG
-777 SESGAGFRIYG
+777 GESGAGSRIYG
-788 LNPALFPGNSAATI
+788 LNPALFSGDSSDTIRELKAELATMRA
-802 QELQTELNTLRT
+802 ELNTL
-814 ELNALKNGS
+814 L
-823 TQ
+823 

>member
-57 LLSET
+57 LLPDT

-68 QFKLIYIPEFA
+68 QFKLLYIPEFA
-79 EYFDLDVA
+79 EYYDLDVA

-161 AVLAGQVRPFSI
+161 AEIAEQVRPFSI

-192 LVHFDSVHR
+192 LVCFDSVHR
-201 RISLYAADSY
+201 RISLYSADSY
-211 GRDTSVFVDRENL
+211 GKDTSVFVDRENL

-260 GTNYIYHFSDTMRH
+260 GTNYIYHFSDTMRR
-274 NMSDTLSHAL
+274 NMSDTLSHSL
-284 TVYQELYDSRQQ
+284 TIYQELYESRQQ
-296 EYADNMHSLYA
+296 EYADNMHALYA

-330 TAELA
+330 AAELA
-335 KLTAETIGTISVQRL
+335 KLTAKTIGTISVQRL

-368 LLAPGYLVTAPEAS
+368 LLAPGYLVTAPEAN
-382 YSADTHTWVGRF
+382 YSAATHTWVGRF
-394 CVTASAAGSQTSTS
+394 CVTASAN
-408 HTSDSGS
+408 SG
-415 PTDTAENKSAITL
+415 DTAESETAITL

-439 QRIRKSLNQYQ
+439 QRIRRSLNQYQ

-462 GLNPLINFLDAYQTC
+462 GLNPLINFLDAYQAC

-489 NSNLG
+489 DPNLG

-516 EGQLKKTQAK
+516 EGQLKETQAK

-544 TFLENRSVWEEF
+544 VFLENRSVWEEF

-612 LVIPEFRPLVGQFR
+612 LAIPEFRPLVGQFR

-688 SHVSSTAGSTEN
+688 SHVSSAAGSTEN
-700 SEPADTSPN
+700 PEPADTSPN
-709 YDPASDATRNV
+709 YNPVSDASRNV
-720 TYHSNCLLGRSYD
+720 TYHGNCLLGRSYD
-733 PDLGAYSDAQLK
+733 PDLGDYSGAQLK

-767 HSLRD
+767 HSLSD
-772 DSTSG
+772 GSTSG
-777 SESGAGFRIYG
+777 DESGAGSRIYG
-788 LNPALFPGNSAATI
+788 LNPALFSGDSSDTIRELKAELATM
-802 QELQTELNTLRT
+802 RA

>member
-161 AVLAGQVRPFSI
+161 AEIAEQVRPFSI

-192 LVHFDSVHR
+192 LVRFDSVHR
-201 RISLYAADSY
+201 RISLFAADSY

-224 ATSISLNLE
+224 ATSISLNLD

-350 STASTTT
+350 STVSTTT

-368 LLAPGYLVTAPEAS
+368 LLAPGYLVTAPEAA

-394 CVTASAAGSQTSTS
+394 CVTASAN
-408 HTSDSGS
+408 SG
-415 PTDTAENKSAITL
+415 DTAESETAITL

-439 QRIRKSLNQYQ
+439 QRIRRSLNQYQ

-462 GLNPLINFLDAYQTC
+462 GLNPLINFLDAYQAC

-489 NSNLG
+489 DSNLG

-544 TFLENRSVWEEF
+544 VFLENRSVWEEF

-612 LVIPEFRPLVGQFR
+612 LAIPEFRPLVGQFR

-652 DLSTISVTFSNAVSL
+652 DLSTISVTFSNVVSL

-688 SHVSSTAGSTEN
+688 NRSSSTEDSGLTYV
-700 SEPADTSPN
+700 SPN
-709 YDPASDATRNV
+709 YDPVSDASRNV
-720 TYHSNCLLGRSYD
+720 TYHGNCLLGRSYD
-733 PDLGAYSDAQLK
+733 PDLGDYSGAQLK

-767 HSLRD
+767 HSLSD
-772 DSTSG
+772 GSTSG
-777 SESGAGFRIYG
+777 GESGAGSRIYG
-788 LNPALFPGNSAATI
+788 LNPALFSEDSAATI